1 MFSKK
6 IAEISFVVPGVL
18 IYRWQRAAVRTAL
31 CMCMTPPHLE
41 LNTDFLV
48 IVVE

>member
-6 IAEISFVVPGVL
+6 IAVIFFVVPGVP
-18 IYRWQRAAVRTAL
+18 ICRWQRVVVRTAL
-31 CMCMTPPHLE
+31 CMCMIPPHLE
-41 LNTDFLV
+41 LNTDFPV